1 MHYLLSIPRR
11 IVIAIIAMGKAI
23 PLQAWT
29 VPEGSTNSAPVGHDL
44 LIHEVLRSRR
54 TTAGRTIDQPD
65 AETPT

>member
-29 VPEGSTNSAPVGHDL
+29 VPEGSTNSPPAGHDL

-54 TTAGRTIDQPD
+54 TTAGRTIAQPD